1 MSRRA
6 PVVEEFDDDTD
17 LPLPSRP
24 LYNTGER
31 GPLLEAVDDDDDS
44 DYDELGI
51 NDIKPFPA
59 AGPATP
65 SQQQQHFPS
74 NRPDPNLVSDI
85 TPYKTYL
92 LQLH

>member
-44 DYDELGI
+44 DNEDIDDDDDDDDEGTDDDDDEDTDEDDEED
-51 NDIKPFPA
+51 NDGAIE
-59 AGPATP
+59 T
-65 SQQQQHFPS
+65 
-74 NRPDPNLVSDI
+74 N
-85 TPYKTYL
+85 
-92 LQLH
+92 